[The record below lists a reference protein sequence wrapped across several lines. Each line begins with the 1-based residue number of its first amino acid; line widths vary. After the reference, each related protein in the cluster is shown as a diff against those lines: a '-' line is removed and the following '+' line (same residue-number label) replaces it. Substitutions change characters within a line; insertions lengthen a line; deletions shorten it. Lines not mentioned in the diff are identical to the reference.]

1 MTKNKLIILQQI
13 IILSLFFV
21 PTLVF
26 AGSGSSDFPI
36 LFALGVEAFVSIH
49 MSIFVLIPLSNLI
62 SKENSKKTFWTL
74 FAIRAGIL
82 LFFDFF
88 VTTKIAY
95 VDFIAVFVG
104 AFLVVPISAA
114 IKKQNPYVGK
124 SSNIK
129 LSRLSN
135 NAANINPNIT
145 TDNGVIL
152 KCSKC
157 GTTLEVTDNFCFN
170 CGEAFDGNNVNVT
183 SPPKVIVNASN
194 FDSIYN
200 NTEDKLLEEFIKR
213 ELTKAGIENKFNL
226 IPADV
231 LKRKNILNIIFSFL
245 ILVYISLVFFH
256 FPIYTYVIGLI
267 ILFMFLKFT
276 KSYNLIKYLKKE
288 IKSRPSEKIS
298 NIVMNVSNSFVSD
311 NSKLLRLGSIAIAI
325 VLPLFFFMNPRIMYE
340 KVDYGYAVR
349 FYTFG
354 LTNFTTATIPETHNG
369 EPVVSLRGNTFSNMP
384 FLETVSLPNT
394 IIEIR
399 GQAFKNDI
407 KLVSVNIP
415 RNLEYLGGASFYN
428 CTSITCIE
436 LPNSL
441 TYMGGETF
449 YNAVSLENIKLSNN
463 LTEIRGNSF
472 ENCRSLKTIK
482 IPDNVT
488 RIGGHAFYGNT
499 SLTEVVFTS
508 NSRLYEIG
516 SSAFRR
522 CTRLNSI
529 TLPKGVIIN
538 ERSFKES
545 PTVIIY
551 FN

>member
-1 MTKNKLIILQQI
+1 MPQNKLIILQQI
-13 IILSLFFV
+13 LIFSLFFV
-21 PTLVF
+21 PTVVF
-26 AGSGSSDFPI
+26 AGSGSNDFPI
-36 LFALGVEAFVSIH
+36 LIALGMEAFITIH
-49 MSIFVLIPLSNLI
+49 MSLFVFMPLSKLI

-74 FAIRAGIL
+74 FSIRVGIL

-88 VTTKIAY
+88 ITTKIAL
-95 VDFIAVFVG
+95 VDFVAVFIG
-104 AFLVVPISAA
+104 AFLVVPILSV
-114 IKKQNPYVGK
+114 IKKQVPFSSK
-124 SSNIK
+124 SYNIK
-129 LSRLSN
+129 RSITLN
-135 NAANINPNIT
+135 NAVNVT
-145 TDNGVIL
+145 TNNGVNL
-152 KCSKC
+152 KCPKC
-157 GTTLEVTDNFCFN
+157 GTTLEISDNFCFN
-170 CGEAFDGNNVNVT
+170 CGEPLGANNTNIT
-183 SPPKVIVNASN
+183 SPPKVVVNASN
-194 FDSIYN
+194 FDPIYN
-200 NTEDKLLEEFIKR
+200 NSEDKLLEEFIKR
-213 ELTKAGIENKFNL
+213 ELTKAGIEINTNL

-231 LKRKNILNIIFSFL
+231 LKRKNILNVIFSVL

-256 FPIYTYVIGLI
+256 FPIYTYIIGLI
-267 ILFMFLKFT
+267 ILFIFFKFT
-276 KSYNLIKYLKKE
+276 KSYTLIKYLKKE

-298 NIVMNVSNSFVSD
+298 NIVMNVNNSFVSD

-354 LTNFTTATIPETHNG
+354 LTNFTTVTIPETYKG
-369 EPVVSLRGNTFSNMP
+369 EPIVSLRGNTFSNMP
-384 FLETVSLPNT
+384 FLKTVSLPNT

-428 CTSITCIE
+428 CTSITSIE
-436 LPNSL
+436 LPDSL

-499 SLTEVVFTS
+499 SLTEVAFTS

-529 TLPKGVIIN
+529 TLPKGTIIN